1 MPCVQHVVAG
11 DACCLTM
18 FFPHLAELAV
28 DEVTDHG
35 DYVLV
40 AARTTGTAAA
50 CRGCG
55 MSSSRVHGHYR
66 RLLHDLPAGGRRV
79 LIALTV
85 RRLACQNPACRVRT
99 FAEPVPGLTQRY
111 ARRTMLLR
119 RLLELMALPLAGR
132 AASRLLGLLGVD
144 VCRDTLI
151 QLVRALPD
159 PEIGQVTVL
168 GVDDFSKR
176 RGHSYAT
183 LLINMDTRKPVDVLD
198 DREAS
203 SLAGWLREHPGV
215 QVVCRDRAGAYSLGA
230 KDGAPDAIQ
239 VADRWH
245 LWDNLREYVEKTVSA
260 HHRCVRE
267 QHAVLEQAAAD
278 QAPDPCQAAGETT
291 TAHAENRTRVVKARQ
306 RYEQVQAL
314 KAEGKSVTAVTRQL
328 RLAPGTARRYYH
340 AESADEVTAGSLAG
354 WPSKLDDYKPH
365 LHQRWNE
372 GCTNIQQLHREITGL
387 GFRGSYGTVYAHLA
401 PLRGMPAPPAVP
413 APPKIRHITSRIRRR
428 PDNLGTDEQLQLTG
442 VLAACPHLAAL
453 HHHVKA
459 FAEMMTGRHGER
471 LDPWIAAARADDL
484 PHLHTFANGLERDHA
499 AVLNGLT
506 LPYSS
511 GAVEGNVCRVKAIK
525 RSRYGRAKLDLLRKI
540 ILSPG

>member
-1 MPCVQHVVAG
+1 
-11 DACCLTM
+11 M

-40 AARTTGTAAA
+40 TAHTPATAAA
-50 CRGCG
+50 CQECG

-79 LIALTV
+79 LVALTV

-99 FAEPVPGLTQRY
+99 FAEPVPGLTQRH
-111 ARRTMLLR
+111 ARRTMALR
-119 RLLELMALPLAGR
+119 RLLELTGLALAGR
-132 AASRLLGLLGVD
+132 AASRLLALLGVK

-159 PEIGQVTVL
+159 PGTGQVTVL
-168 GVDDFSKR
+168 GVDDFAKR

-183 LLINMDTRKPVDVLD
+183 LLINMQTRKPVDVLG
-198 DREAS
+198 DREADT
-203 SLAGWLREHPGV
+203 LAGWLREHPGI

-230 KDGAPDAIQ
+230 TDGAPEAIQ

-245 LWDNLREYVEKTVSA
+245 LWDNLRGYVEKTVSA
-260 HHRCVRE
+260 HHRCIRE
-267 QHAVLEQAAAD
+267 QHAVLERAAAD
-278 QAPDPCQAAGETT
+278 RASDPQQAAGQATI
-291 TAHAENRTRVVKARQ
+291 AHAENRPRVVKTRQ

-314 KAEGKSVTAVTRQL
+314 KAAGNSVTAVTRQL

-340 AESADEVTAGSLAG
+340 AESADALVAGSLAG

-372 GCTNIQQLHREITGL
+372 GCTNVQQLHREITAL
-387 GFRGSYGTVYAHLA
+387 GFRGSYATVYAHLA

-413 APPKIRHITSRIRRR
+413 APPKVRHITSWIRRH
-428 PDNLGTDEQLQLTG
+428 PDNLGTDEQLQLKG
-442 VLAACPHLAAL
+442 VLAACSHLDAL

-471 LDPWIAAARADDL
+471 LPAWIAAADADDL
-484 PHLHTFANGLERDHA
+484 PHLDSFTRGIRRDQA
-499 AVLNGLT
+499 AVTNGLT
-506 LPYSS
+506 LAHSS
-511 GAVEGNVCRVKAIK
+511 GAVEGNVCRTKAIK
-525 RSRYGRAKLDLLRKI
+525 RQMYGRASLDLLRKR
-540 ILSPG
+540 ILLSG